1 MSVLAF
7 HREPTFNFF
16 LHTKLAGFAPQ
27 PFSLDTTSAACSA
40 DVTNV
45 VRFNMLVELLTEFLD
60 SLAVRNAGQGL
71 PATGAIRVTPETP
84 QSGAYLANVSANS
97 GTVSSL
103 LSLELHAGRLMV
115 DEID

>member
-7 HREPTFNFF
+7 HREPTFKFF
-16 LHTKLAGFAPQ
+16 PPYKTGWVYPQ
-27 PFSLDTTSAACSA
+27 PFSLYTAGAASTA

-45 VRFNMLVELLTEFLD
+45 VRFDMLVELLTELLD